1 MSARFSHTPL
11 QVAHNFRCV
20 KYRNFVGNMA
30 KGRILKWVF
39 QKKQSTL
46 NFPKN
51 EHFSPSDT
59 HTYRCVSGDKKCFSE
74 NLACFLFFWN
84 TRSKIRPFAILPT
97 ISPDFSQSPE
107 IVRKLRLSAKFSHLE
122 IRRNYGILPSVYVFI
137 PNMETFGLEKTSYS
151 VLFVIYLNYTE
162 VVARRC
168 LVNRCSM
175 KTYKIDKKH
184 LCRSFFNI
192 ALGLRHAAY

>member
-1 MSARFSHTPL
+1 MFFGKFGVLSF
-11 QVAHNFRCV
+11 
-20 KYRNFVGNMA
+20 
-30 KGRILKWVF
+30 
-39 QKKQSTL
+39 
-46 NFPKN
+46 
-51 EHFSPSDT
+51 
-59 HTYRCVSGDKKCFSE
+59 
-74 NLACFLFFWN
+74 FFWN

-107 IVRKLRLSAKFSHLE
+107 IVRKLRLSEKFSHLE
-122 IRRNYGILPSVYVFI
+122 IRPNYGILPSVYVFI

-192 ALGLRHAAY
+192 VLGLRHAAY